1 VETILIS
8 RQNLEKQVELLNI
21 CFPNSKIDKPYLEW
35 LYYMNPLGNVVG
47 FDSFEGENLVSHYAC
62 IPTKI
67 QSHLGLLSINTATHP
82 DYRSQGLYQKLANLT
97 YDKWSN
103 GYDFV
108 VGVANSN
115 SAAVFIKRLGFSEIG
130 RLNLRFGDLQLPGKG
145 SRSWETS
152 DIEWRTSSPRK
163 NFKKKTLSD
172 GVFEL
177 STRPSYMPFR
187 IKSLIST
194 HVVKPQNYFERNK
207 PKKLGFTIDWV
218 RGYNPKFQL
227 PPRLKP
233 SPLVLILK
241 TFNNNKIEID
251 SWSFPDFDAY

>member
-1 VETILIS
+1 METVLIS
-8 RQNLEKQVELLNI
+8 MQNLEKQVELLNI

-67 QSHLGLLSINTATHP
+67 QSRLGLLSVNTATHP

-97 YDKWSN
+97 YEKWSN

-130 RLNLRFGDLQLPGKG
+130 RLNLRFGELQLPRNG

-163 NFKKKTLSD
+163 NFKKKTLDD
-172 GVFEL
+172 GVIEL

-187 IKSLIST
+187 IKSLIT
-194 HVVKPQNYFERNK
+194 IHEVEPQSYLESLGYMKF
-207 PKKLGFTIDWV
+207 GFTLDWV
-218 RGYNPKFQL
+218 RGYNPKLQL
-227 PPRLKP
+227 PARLKP

-241 TFNNNKIEID
+241 AFNNCNIEID